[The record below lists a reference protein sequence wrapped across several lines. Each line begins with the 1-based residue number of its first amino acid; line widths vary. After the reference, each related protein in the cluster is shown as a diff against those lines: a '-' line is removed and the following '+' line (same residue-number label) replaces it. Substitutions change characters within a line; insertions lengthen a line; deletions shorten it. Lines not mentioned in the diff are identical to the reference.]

1 MNILSIT
8 VDNRTLPTAMNDSLE
23 HYRSII
29 SQLNTLTTVVNSIS
43 EKLDRIAVNIPTPPS
58 EKRVRSLVEDDD
70 GDSMLDDVDDTGSFL
85 FTEIFFYK
93 KLNGISAIS
102 EKTLRPT
109 KSLDDYKTLYK
120 LRSKHISA
128 LHYSGWKTELYTA
141 DRQTVKNGQFAE

>member
-8 VDNRTLPTAMNDSLE
+8 VDDRTLPTAMNDSLE
-23 HYRSII
+23 HHRSII

-85 FTEIFFYK
+85 FTEI
-93 KLNGISAIS
+93 L
-102 EKTLRPT
+102 
-109 KSLDDYKTLYK
+109 
-120 LRSKHISA
+120 
-128 LHYSGWKTELYTA
+128 
-141 DRQTVKNGQFAE
+141 